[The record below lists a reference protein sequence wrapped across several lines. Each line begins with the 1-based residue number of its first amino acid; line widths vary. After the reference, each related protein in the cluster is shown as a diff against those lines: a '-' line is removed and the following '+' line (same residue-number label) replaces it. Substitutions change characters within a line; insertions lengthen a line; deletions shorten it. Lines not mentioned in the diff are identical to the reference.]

1 MKIVL
6 HPAAVADLSAAGD
19 WYERQRPGLGV
30 DLIEEIE
37 RALEVIAES
46 PTAWPRWPDAPTELE
61 IRRVLLPRFP
71 FALPY
76 LIQSNGIVVLAVA
89 HEKRRPGT
97 GCVERSGGNANPFR
111 NRT

>member
-1 MKIVL
+1 MKVVL

-61 IRRVLLPRFP
+61 IAAFSCP
-71 FALPY
+71 A
-76 LIQSNGIVVLAVA
+76 S
-89 HEKRRPGT
+89 
-97 GCVERSGGNANPFR
+97 
-111 NRT
+111 RTAIPHPV

>member
-1 MKIVL
+1 VKVVL

-30 DLIEEIE
+30 DLIVEIE

-71 FALPY
+71 HCHTSSSLTASSCSPSRTRSDD
-76 LIQSNGIVVLAVA
+76 Q
-89 HEKRRPGT
+89 GT
-97 GCVERSGGNANPFR
+97 GCVDRGGGNANPFR

>member
-1 MKIVL
+1 MKVVL

-46 PTAWPRWPDAPTELE
+46 PTAWPRWPGAPTDLE

-76 LIQSNGIVVLAVA
+76 LIQPDRIVVLAVA
-89 HEKRRPGT
+89 HEKRRPGYWLA
-97 GCVERSGGNANPFR
+97 RAKRPKR
-111 NRT
+111 